1 MDYKRYFNTIKERA
15 LFFLTLAISGLINAL
30 FVVLWVVVQSYAS
43 QVVASFT
50 LQGAGAYIL
59 LAFQI
64 VFPVATLIPVVMY
77 VYSDIVIMWHRT
89 QERIRQQTKPD
100 KKQEGSDVSQT
111 E

>member
-1 MDYKRYFNTIKERA
+1 MDYNKYFDNLKERA

-43 QVVASFT
+43 QIVATFT
-50 LQGAGAYIL
+50 LEGTGAYIL

-64 VFPVATLIPVVMY
+64 IFPVATLIPVVMH
-77 VYSDIVIMWHRT
+77 VYSDIIIMWHRT
-89 QERIRQQTKPD
+89 QERIRQQTKSD
-100 KKQEGSDVSQT
+100 TKQEDTDVSQT